1 MSFNLH
7 IEGCVEVAGKDPLLV
22 GVGHTDT
29 VHQSRDLITWGL
41 HQLDLLKSIAVCDVG
56 WKAYRTGQMQQ
67 RFFRLLGAVRYT
79 GSTLYMDTAPEDR
92 ITTMK
97 DHGARRRQQSLHRT
111 TLEDIVRCTGITP
124 VLNHTNTI

>member
-22 GVGHTDT
+22 GVGLTDT
-29 VHQSRDLITWGL
+29 VQQSRDLITWGL

-67 RFFRLLGAVRYT
+67 LVSTSLL
-79 GSTLYMDTAPEDR
+79 
-92 ITTMK
+92 
-97 DHGARRRQQSLHRT
+97 
-111 TLEDIVRCTGITP
+111 RC
-124 VLNHTNTI
+124 VLVWT

>member
-29 VHQSRDLITWGL
+29 VRQSRDLITWGL

-56 WKAYRTGQMQQ
+56 WKAYRAGQM
-67 RFFRLLGAVRYT
+67 
-79 GSTLYMDTAPEDR
+79 
-92 ITTMK
+92 
-97 DHGARRRQQSLHRT
+97 
-111 TLEDIVRCTGITP
+111 
-124 VLNHTNTI
+124 